1 MLNKEFYKYVPSYFL
16 PLLNFVEKRYSHESW
31 FETEFNKYADLIMHT
46 PKKKMVAPSV
56 YFADIAEKYKKN
68 DIPKPMHQSIKEC
81 SDQIVDMTIA
91 GASDEELS
99 EAIKDSI
106 DVIDAANDISENNDE
121 APDLNDATKESI
133 DIHNIEPIQKTSL
146 NENVNNYRKN
156 EKQNYSNYYNKNSYK
171 NKK

>member
-56 YFADIAEKYKKN
+56 YFADIAKKYKK
-68 DIPKPMHQSIKEC
+68 
-81 SDQIVDMTIA
+81 
-91 GASDEELS
+91 
-99 EAIKDSI
+99 
-106 DVIDAANDISENNDE
+106 AANDISENNDE
-121 APDLNDATKESI
+121 APELSEPANKN
-133 DIHNIEPIQKTSL
+133 DIHNVEPIQKTSL